1 MRGLTAAPSAI
12 DGVVRWMDDKGPGGR
27 SFRESL
33 EAGGLIAEDL
43 MVVAGAVTG
52 LLNSG
57 LTRNAF
63 VVLLQALIGN
73 QRNGRP
79 MPAQTINDVLDA
91 MTHMHTFLET
101 PGQKAPMVLE
111 LEQKK
116 AKAAAKKRPKFNP
129 NNHPA
134 PGT

>member
-1 MRGLTAAPSAI
+1 MRGMTATPSAI

-33 EAGGLIAEDL
+33 EAGGIIAEDL
-43 MVVAGAVTG
+43 LVAAGAVNG

-57 LTRNAF
+57 LTREAF
-63 VVLLQALIGN
+63 IVLLQALIPN

-79 MPAQTINDVLDA
+79 MPAQTINDILDA
-91 MTHMHTFLET
+91 LCHLHTFLET
-101 PGQKAPMVLE
+101 PGQKAPLVVE

-116 AKAAAKKRPKFNP
+116 AKKAAKKDRTREV
-129 NNHPA
+129 HP
-134 PGT
+134 PGLGG